1 MDGPGHTARMSDLDP
16 RINAFRPDLAA
27 AKLRGRVEAARFA
40 DGQPAVVARGLADVR
55 RRPEASAPLDTQL
68 LFGETVTVYDRA
80 DGWAWVQNAADD
92 YVGYVEAAAL
102 ADGPAPGP
110 PSHAVKVMRTFLYPA
125 PDVKAPPLEALSFL
139 SPLRVSGTDGRFSEV
154 ALPGGGSGWV
164 FAAHLAASGEVEPD
178 FVATAH
184 MFLGVPYLW
193 GGRSSLGLDCSAFVQ
208 LCLTRAGIG
217 CPRDSYVQERVIGTP
232 VPWQAG
238 RTVLQRGDIVYFPGH
253 VAIALDEARVLHPN
267 AGAMLTTIEPL
278 ADVVRRVERESG
290 GRGVTSVRRISL

>member
-1 MDGPGHTARMSDLDP
+1 MGGTGQMARMSDLDP

-27 AKLRGRVEAARFA
+27 TKLLGQVESARFA
-40 DGQPAVVARGLADVR
+40 DGEPAVVARALADLR

-68 LFGETVTVYDRA
+68 LFGETVTVFDRA
-80 DGWAWVQNAADD
+80 DGWAWVQNATDD

-102 ADGPAPGP
+102 ANCPAGGP
-110 PSHAVKVMRTFLYPA
+110 PSHTIKVMRTFLYPA
-125 PDVKAPPLEALSFL
+125 PDVKTPPLQALSFL
-139 SPLRVSGTDGRFSEV
+139 SPLRVVGTDGRFSEI
-154 ALPGGGSGWV
+154 ALPGDGSGWV
-164 FAAHLAASGEVEPD
+164 FSAHLAAHGEVEPD

-193 GGRSSLGLDCSAFVQ
+193 GGRSSLGLDCSAFIQ
-208 LCLTRAGIG
+208 LSLTRAGIA

-232 VPWQAG
+232 VPWQTG
-238 RTVLQRGDIVYFPGH
+238 RTELRRGDIVYFPGH
-253 VAIALDEARVLHPN
+253 VAIALDEAQVLHPN

-290 GRGVTSVRRISL
+290 GRGVTSVRRIGL